1 MVTFKYIFDIPL
13 FNNLFISYLTIFISL
28 IKKHPLKKHMCNSKK
43 SKITYSKL

>member
-13 FNNLFISYLTIFISL
+13 FNNLFIYLTIFISL